1 MTPAT
6 GQADCREMCER
17 LSIAFANNIDRRD
30 YPALLDL
37 FADDAVVD
45 RMGTIIRGKPALS
58 AWLESRP
65 ADVVTRHV
73 CSNIDI
79 AQRGPE
85 TAEGLTYFTFYK
97 AVGTADV
104 CDVEGPELVGEYH
117 DLFVLTEQGWKFQS
131 RKITVIFKRRAT

>member
-1 MTPAT
+1 MAPVT
-6 GQADCREMCER
+6 GEADCREMCER
-17 LSIAFANNIDRRD
+17 LSIAFANNVDRRD

-37 FADDAVVD
+37 FGEDAVVD

-58 AWLESRP
+58 AWLASRP
-65 ADVVTRHV
+65 ADVVTRHI
-73 CSNIDI
+73 CSNIEI
-79 AQRGPE
+79 VQRGPE

-117 DLFVLTEQGWKFQS
+117 DLFVLTVQGWKFQS
-131 RKITVIFKRRAT
+131 RKITVIFKRRGA

>member
-6 GQADCREMCER
+6 GEADCREMCER
-17 LSIAFANNIDRRD
+17 LSIAFANYIDRRD

-37 FADDAVVD
+37 FGEDAVID
-45 RMGTIIRGKPALS
+45 RMGTIIRGKPAIS
-58 AWLESRP
+58 AWLALRP
-65 ADVVTRHV
+65 VDVVTRHI
-73 CSNIDI
+73 CSNIEI
-79 AQRGPE
+79 VQRGPE

-117 DLFVLTEQGWKFQS
+117 DLFVLTVQGWKFKS
-131 RKITVIFKRRAT
+131 RKITVIFKRRGA

>member
-1 MTPAT
+1 MAPAT
-6 GQADCREMCER
+6 GEADCREMCER
-17 LSIAFANNIDRRD
+17 LSIAFANNVDRRD

-37 FADDAVVD
+37 FGEDAVVD

-58 AWLESRP
+58 AWLASRP

-73 CSNIDI
+73 CSNTEIV
-79 AQRGPE
+79 QRGPE

-117 DLFVLTEQGWKFQS
+117 DLFVLTVQGWKFQS
-131 RKITVIFKRRAT
+131 RKITVIFKRRGA